1 MSHPNSLPFTSLLVT
16 DIAGSVLKRLNDQQ
30 PDVFVYCAFGHR
42 GSVRAVAPLL
52 GFNSQHREPSTG
64 VYLLGNGYRSFNP
77 VLMRFVSAD
86 DMSPFGDGGINAY
99 SYCHNDPIN
108 RADSSGMSSTMNLYT
123 AALVTTAVTKF
134 RGLIH
139 QPFPANGTNGNASLR
154 TTSMPPHILPTVA
167 VSPRHHTGTKPAA
180 QRSVAVISSP
190 LHSRPAN
197 DLVSPQPGWTNAPT
211 DGLLIPVQHS
221 TQTRRPM
228 ATVRPVQAQTFANV
242 AYSPE
247 ADTAQNRYS
256 RSRSSSIES
265 TDSWDEWIPDQEALD
280 AHRLESIAWQNG
292 RMRTSI

>member
-1 MSHPNSLPFTSLLVT
+1 MSHPNFLPSTRLLVT
-16 DIAGSVLKRLNDQQ
+16 DIAGSVLKRLSDQP
-30 PDVFVYCAFGHR
+30 PDVFVYCAFGHL
-42 GSVRAVAPLL
+42 GSARAVAPLL

-108 RADSSGMSSTMNLYT
+108 RADSSGMSSTMNLYI
-123 AALVTTAVTKF
+123 AAVVTTAVTKF

-139 QPFPANGTNGNASLR
+139 QPFPANGKNGNASLR
-154 TTSMPPHILPTVA
+154 TTSMPPRILPTVA
-167 VSPRHHTGTKPAA
+167 VSPRPRTGTEPAT
-180 QRSVAVISSP
+180 QRSVAVISSTLP
-190 LHSRPAN
+190 ARPAN
-197 DLVSPQPGWTNAPT
+197 DLVSPQPGWTNAPANRSFIS
-211 DGLLIPVQHS
+211 LPPS

-228 ATVRPVQAQTFANV
+228 AIVRPVQAQTSANV

-247 ADTAQNRYS
+247 ARTAENNYS

-265 TDSWDEWIPDQEALD
+265 TDSWDEWIPNQEALD
-280 AHRLESIAWQNG
+280 ARRQESTARQNG
-292 RMRTSI
+292 GVRTSI